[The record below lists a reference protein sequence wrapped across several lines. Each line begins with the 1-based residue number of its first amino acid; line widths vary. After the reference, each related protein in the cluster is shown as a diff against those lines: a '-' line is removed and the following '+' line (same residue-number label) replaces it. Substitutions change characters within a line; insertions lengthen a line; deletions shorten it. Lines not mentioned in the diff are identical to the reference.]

1 MRTLIASATASAVAL
16 IALAGCSTAPATP
29 SLDQQQQAWE
39 ETVRTRVCETI
50 TALTPGSLELGW
62 AIENA
67 AKGNLSGDD
76 LAAFG
81 TNNSSRRYN
90 CNDAVFDRYYQ
101 EWLVE
106 DFPESPK
113 GQAGE
118 TTKPSAP

>member
-1 MRTLIASATASAVAL
+1 MKFTHTVPIATAL
-16 IALAGCSTAPATP
+16 ILLAGCSSGP

-39 ETVRTRVCETI
+39 QDIETQACESI
-50 TALTPGSLELGW
+50 QRLNPGSLERGW

-67 AKGNLSGDD
+67 AEGNLTGDD
-76 LAAFG
+76 LRAFG
-81 TNNSSRRYN
+81 NRGDDRQYT
-90 CNDAVFDRYYQ
+90 CAGAAFDRYYQ

-113 GQAGE
+113 GKAGE